1 MTKILGLDLG
11 TASIG
16 WALVERNDTGY
27 ALLDQGVDI
36 FQEGVAREKNSEKPA
51 VQDRTAVRA
60 LRRHYARRRL
70 RKIDLLR
77 VLVRHDLCP
86 ALTDEQLKDWKQKK
100 IYPLTDEFIR
110 WQRTDDRTDKNP
122 YRDRYKAL
130 TETLDLDTQRDRYT
144 LGRALYHLAQR
155 RGFLSNRKDAGDE
168 SESGKVRQSI
178 EANTFTGFTPEKRKS
193 VRNTPLATST
203 IWPNFGPSAKN
214 SGSPTI

>member
-51 VQDRTAVRA
+51 VQDRTAARA

-122 YRDRYKAL
+122 YRPLQGADRNARSRHAKGPLHARPGL
-130 TETLDLDTQRDRYT
+130 ISSGAAARIPEQSQ
-144 LGRALYHLAQR
+144 GCR
-155 RGFLSNRKDAGDE
+155 RRKRE
-168 SESGKVRQSI
+168 R
-178 EANTFTGFTPEKRKS
+178 
-193 VRNTPLATST
+193 
-203 IWPNFGPSAKN
+203 
-214 SGSPTI
+214 